1 MWGKPLKPYMYIIL
15 FFYLIANFMQKTDFK
30 TEYQKLNKAQK
41 EAIDSIY

>member
-1 MWGKPLKPYMYIIL
+1 VQAL
-15 FFYLIANFMQKTDFK
+15 YLIFTKMQNFLQKNCQTDFK